1 MSIITGDV
9 NDSPPVAHGT
19 GTASPLASAS
29 FTPTDGTLVIVLAAA
44 GWSGATQ
51 ANITV
56 SDTGS
61 HTWFNPVIA
70 KGTSGNGGT
79 AGIFYTYI
87 ARSSGAIVVN
97 TAFSGFSSGSGG
109 RFADILLLWGAAS
122 DQSSAATASKI
133 STTGLDGT
141 FSITTTKRNS
151 WIFGVSDDAT
161 NAATWTPNGNTSVD
175 NQYNDPT
182 TDNITSV
189 SWYANFY
196 SGAPGAVTMGGTWAA
211 NGSTNHTTQQCAFEV
226 LPAIDLPNRSLIVAK
241 ALPRSHRY

>member
-1 MSIITGDV
+1 MSIITGDIG
-9 NDSPPVAHGT
+9 NSPPVASGT

-29 FTPTDGTLVIVLAAA
+29 FTPTDGTLIIVLAAA

-61 HTWFNPVIA
+61 HAWSNPVIA
-70 KGTSGNGGT
+70 KGTSSNGGT

-97 TAFSGFSSGSGG
+97 TAFSGFASGSGG
-109 RFADILLLWGAAS
+109 RFADIILLWGAKS
-122 DQSSAATASKI
+122 DQTGAATASKL

-141 FSITTTKRNS
+141 FSITTTTRNS
-151 WIFGVSDDAT
+151 WVFGVSDDAT
-161 NAATWTPNGNTSVD
+161 NGAIWTPNANTGQDS
-175 NQYNDPT
+175 QYNNT
-182 TDNITSV
+182 TDNVTSV
-189 SWYANFY
+189 GWFANFY
-196 SGAPGAVTMGGTWAA
+196 TGTPGATTFGGTWAA
-211 NGSTNHTTQQCAFEV
+211 NGASNHTTQQCAFEV
-226 LPAIDLPNRSLIVAK
+226 LPALDLPKRSLIVAK